1 MFRVSLG
8 FYSFL
13 GFCWFFRF
21 VFVLFLNLL
30 SLPSPEN
37 SSWEKRIEQLL
48 VSLEKKK
55 GKGREGKVER
65 ECGGWGRKGK
75 GKTKPEPR
83 NPRVRAGI
91 QWEGVVLF
99 LWFLTEGKG
108 GIRPRRSHPGRSRG
122 APQAP
127 RNSGI
132 KIKEEKKKPK

>member
-65 ECGGWGRKGK
+65 ECGGWGGEGKEKEKQSPNRGIRVSVPVSSGK
-75 GKTKPEPR
+75 GLFYSFGFSLKAKVGSDPDVPTREG
-83 NPRVRAGI
+83 AG
-91 QWEGVVLF
+91 ELR
-99 LWFLTEGKG
+99 
-108 GIRPRRSHPGRSRG
+108 RPRGTAG
-122 APQAP
+122 
-127 RNSGI
+127 
-132 KIKEEKKKPK
+132 

>member
-65 ECGGWGRKGK
+65 ECGGWGGKERKRK
-75 GKTKPEPR
+75 NKAR
-83 NPRVRAGI
+83 
-91 QWEGVVLF
+91 
-99 LWFLTEGKG
+99 TEESACPCRYPVGRG
-108 GIRPRRSHPGRSRG
+108 CFIPLVSH
-122 APQAP
+122 
-127 RNSGI
+127 
-132 KIKEEKKKPK
+132 